1 MSALA
6 AMFAPPRVRHTPNR
20 VIVSGR
26 EIKGCGD
33 LPPLPDAES
42 RRALKAKIKN
52 IQKRQW
58 DARNPEKVKATYER
72 WIAQNRERHN
82 ATSYQYY
89 LSVRDTPE
97 YKAAASERMR
107 RWREENREQANEATK
122 RWKAANKEHL
132 KAYRKAYKERKRNE
146 REQEKREH
154 EQRAKAEAAQ
164 AIELGRK
171 SSSAAHAKRVQT
183 TANDARS
190 ISAASV

>member
-122 RWKAANKEHL
+122 RWKAAKMRIGMSCSPFALHWT
-132 KAYRKAYKERKRNE
+132 R
-146 REQEKREH
+146 
-154 EQRAKAEAAQ
+154 QR
-164 AIELGRK
+164 R
-171 SSSAAHAKRVQT
+171 
-183 TANDARS
+183 ARS
-190 ISAASV
+190 RLWSGMAKTATSARMI